1 MKSNK
6 GFFQICQI
14 CFVIPCQKNEM
25 NTLGGINMTNNIYQM
40 NDAFNITKCDICGH
54 EFANGEIF
62 EKVTWSN
69 GQVTSCCESCI
80 EKSAVSD
87 GACTY
92 CPNADRHCGSWCW
105 RSPWCCNSTGDG
117 APGDLVE
124 HHHVVMVVL

>member
-1 MKSNK
+1 MKLNK
-6 GFFQICQI
+6 RVLSDMSSLFRLPLSEKRNNPKEDIF
-14 CFVIPCQKNEM
+14 M
-25 NTLGGINMTNNIYQM
+25 NNIYQM
-40 NDAFNITKCDICGH
+40 NDAFNITKCNICGH